1 MASGLSFDCLI
12 LVMKILPF
20 KDRVIC
26 ESVSRE
32 WNVAAQEC
40 SATYQTSLCIFSKR
54 ENVDKSCIQN
64 FCDDASHQISFERD
78 CIFADGDDVLIVMPI
93 LRKCCNLRVL
103 HLKCYEEESLFM
115 DGLEQLSLLCPKIEH
130 LSISDDTRGCYI
142 YKDGLTLIQNC
153 HQLKHLQLRF
163 PAESTL
169 DFFIENVILI
179 KSLMMHSDSL
189 SNLST
194 NLPLNNEN
202 CSLIANGC
210 NLQQLFIQGTST
222 TLEGLTM
229 ICTSPTQFLQELC
242 IVIDWEVQLNL
253 ISEFLIHLSCLR
265 CTIANSDI
273 TSIKC
278 LSSLKKLRKLFLSVW
293 STNSLDE
300 DMIVIMKGCQKLES
314 LTVNGE
320 VTDTSLVRLGDFC
333 PQLQRLE
340 VALNTDAKGI
350 TDQTV
355 ERGLCRLQ
363 SLRHLSLRNCDV
375 TDNAFRLLFATLPNL
390 CFVRLSVAKNLTLAV
405 IPLLQDYAARHRR
418 RRVRSVLPQSL
429 FLPFGERRADAIHY
443 PNLVVEFE

>member
-1 MASGLSFDCLI
+1 M
-12 LVMKILPF
+12 
-20 KDRVIC
+20 
-26 ESVSRE
+26 
-32 WNVAAQEC
+32 
-40 SATYQTSLCIFSKR
+40 
-54 ENVDKSCIQN
+54 DKSCIQN

-242 IVIDWEVQLNL
+242 IVIDWGSSAEPDQRVPDPPLVSEMHDRQLG
-253 ISEFLIHLSCLR
+253 HHQHQ
-265 CTIANSDI
+265 
-273 TSIKC
+273 
-278 LSSLKKLRKLFLSVW
+278 V
-293 STNSLDE
+293 
-300 DMIVIMKGCQKLES
+300 
-314 LTVNGE
+314 
-320 VTDTSLVRLGDFC
+320 
-333 PQLQRLE
+333 P
-340 VALNTDAKGI
+340 
-350 TDQTV
+350 
-355 ERGLCRLQ
+355 
-363 SLRHLSLRNCDV
+363 
-375 TDNAFRLLFATLPNL
+375 
-390 CFVRLSVAKNLTLAV
+390 
-405 IPLLQDYAARHRR
+405 
-418 RRVRSVLPQSL
+418 VLPEKVAQVVPLRLVHEQSGRGHDRHHER
-429 FLPFGERRADAIHY
+429 LPEAGISDRER
-443 PNLVVEFE
+443 